1 MIRSRLWFR
10 CAAVGDAV
18 APIQVEPVRISWEAK
33 QRQVDLVIE
42 RDLKGEELLRR
53 MKGWITVD
61 PEAVIEA
68 VRPHGR
74 LKLLDERILVVECED
89 MDRHEALSQSLNA
102 LFPEKVDLEPMNPIP

>member
-10 CAAVGDAV
+10 CAAMGDPV
-18 APIQVEPVRISWEAK
+18 TPIQVEPVRIGWEAK
-33 QRQVDLVIE
+33 QRRVDLVIE

-61 PEAVIEA
+61 PEDVIQT

-74 LKLLDERILVVECED
+74 LKLLDERILVVECENREAFD
-89 MDRHEALSQSLNA
+89 TLAAGLADR
-102 LFPEKVDLEPMNPIP
+102 FPGRVDLEPMSPLD